1 MLRRVLTASALL
13 AVVAVSPA
21 PAANIVINNL
31 NDPGVGFNDTTPATP
46 VGGNQGIT
54 VGDQRLRVF
63 EEAARIWG
71 GLLPSGGPTITV
83 DATFEEQFCDAS
95 SATLGS
101 AGPIQVFRDFDQAEY
116 GATWYHVALA
126 QQLAGVE
133 LGGTTN
139 EIRARFNSLLDGRA
153 NCLGG
158 AEWYYGFDGNE
169 PVGTIELLPVVLHEI
184 GHGLGFSSFVDN
196 STGENFQGFND
207 IFSRF
212 LFDEDQNRSWSS
224 MSNGQRATSAITP
237 QEVVWNGNEVGRL
250 AAGFLASPPLLD
262 VTDPPALAG
271 TEFAIGTASFGPPV
285 DAGVIQ
291 GVVIEVNDG
300 SGLSSTDG
308 CEAAAN
314 GAALNGNI
322 ALMDRGNCPFVQKAL
337 NAQDAGANAVII
349 VNNLP
354 GDGPMQMGGS
364 DPSVTIP
371 VISVSL
377 EQGDLIKAQLANGVF
392 ARITT
397 DPQLLAGASPTSL
410 QPYIYT
416 PNPVQPGSSVSHW
429 DTSASPNLLME
440 PAINSDLSS
449 AVDLTLF
456 AFLDQGWQVV
466 VGTGD
471 TPAKAP
477 ARLVGN
483 APNPFNPKT
492 TISFEIAR
500 AGDVE
505 LSVYDAAGRKVRTL
519 VRGALGAGPHDIA
532 WNGTDDAGQQV
543 ASGVYRARLKANGVD
558 LSRPMVLLK

>member
-1 MLRRVLTASALL
+1 MLRRILTAGALL
-13 AVVAVSPA
+13 AVAAASPA

-31 NDPGVGFNDTTPATP
+31 NGAGVGFNDTTPATP
-46 VGGNQGIT
+46 VGGNQGVT

-71 GLLPSGGPTITV
+71 EILPSGGPTITV
-83 DATFEEQFCDAS
+83 DATFEEQFCDAN

-101 AGPIQVFRDFDQAEY
+101 AGPIQVFRDFPEAEY

-126 QQLAGVE
+126 QQLAGSDFNA
-133 LGGTTN
+133 TTN

-169 PVGTIELLPVVLHEI
+169 PPGTVELLPVVLHEI
-184 GHGLGFSSFVDN
+184 GHGLGFSSFVDE
-196 STGENFQGFND
+196 STGEKFQGFDD

-212 LFDEDQNRSWSS
+212 LFDEDQSLSWSS

-250 AAGFLASPPLLD
+250 AGSFLASPPILD

-271 TEFAIGTASFGPPV
+271 TEFVIGTASFGPTV
-285 DAGVIQ
+285 DSSVIQ
-291 GVVIEVNDG
+291 GVVIEINDG
-300 SGLSSTDG
+300 TVPGSDG
-308 CEAAAN
+308 CTAALN

-322 ALMDRGNCPFVQKAL
+322 ALIDRGACSFAQKTA
-337 NAQDAGANAVII
+337 NAQAAGAIAVII
-349 VNNLP
+349 VNNIP

-364 DPSVTIP
+364 DPSITIP
-371 VISVSL
+371 AISVSF
-377 EQGDLIKAQLANGVF
+377 EQGDLIKAELSNGVF

-397 DPQLLAGASPTSL
+397 DPLLLAGASPTSS
-410 QPYIYT
+410 QPYVFT

-471 TPAKAP
+471 TPATAP

-500 AGDVE
+500 AGSVE
-505 LSVYDAAGRKVRTL
+505 LTVYDAAGRKVRTL
-519 VRGALGAGPHDIA
+519 VDGALGAGPHDVA
-532 WNGTDDAGQQV
+532 WDGTDDTGQRV
-543 ASGVYRARLKANGVD
+543 ASGVYRARLKSNGVD
-558 LSRPMVLLK
+558 LARPMVLLK